1 MSANVPDWM
10 KQTVFGDEKDT
21 PPAEVPAAFAFTV
34 EFINLPQ
41 GPSSLQCSFQEVSG
55 MEHSLETEDVIE
67 GGENRFVHQLPTRAK
82 PRRLLLKRGLVE
94 RGSALMTWCKE
105 VLQWGLDQP
114 VQLVNVKVQL
124 MDERLCPLMSWT
136 CENAYPVRWT
146 INAFE
151 SQRNEVALEEIELAY
166 QTLASPT

>member
-1 MSANVPDWM
+1 MPDQPSWM
-10 KQTVFGDEKDT
+10 TGPSFEAET
-21 PPAEVPAAFAFTV
+21 PPAPMPAAFAFKV
-34 EFINLPQ
+34 EFLNLPT

-55 MEHSLETEDVIE
+55 MEHSLETEDVTE

-94 RGSALMTWCKE
+94 RGSALMSWCRE
-105 VLQWGLDQP
+105 VLQWGLDQRVP
-114 VQLVNVKVQL
+114 LVNVEVQL
-124 MDERLCPLMSWT
+124 MDADLKPLMVWT
-136 CENAYPVRWT
+136 CEGAYPVRWT